1 MAKHTPNPH
10 SKQDMNPA
18 QDMTFERD
26 MTPAAQESA
35 SARMPPRRGFLKSAL
50 VGATAIAGVALDRI
64 RQCRDD
70 PHRRIR
76 QRRRR
81 SKGLS
86 RKRPH
91 PPLLPPRAGNLTT
104 GEKR

>member
-26 MTPAAQESA
+26 MTPATQESA

-50 VGATAIAGVALDRI
+50 VGATAIAGVALTASASAETTRI
-64 RQCRDD
+64 AESASGGGEAKGYRESD
-70 PHRRIR
+70 HIRRYYRLAREI
-76 QRRRR
+76 
-81 SKGLS
+81 
-86 RKRPH
+86 
-91 PPLLPPRAGNLTT
+91 
-104 GEKR
+104 